1 MSDRPT
7 LSISVSRRPS
17 LRASLSGASSPA
29 LVSSPL
35 SSHPPITPQNAHF
48 WDSYFP
54 APAEGGVVGLQ
65 TPPMNAQASLYPTAG
80 AFPGRKG
87 LLRRNS
93 SLSSVSSSVMGEDD
107 DEEQDWTPEE
117 EEQVRRIY
125 DACLAKHA
133 LTEAPFPQNGPP
145 PSNFTNMVARA
156 VLRAAGNSGRAA
168 ARKARFTLGSSEWQE
183 SDVQAVPEAEGKKW
197 PHSLKSTRL
206 KILALAKERQAGAR
220 TEDTPRQA
228 DPDAT
233 PKRRQPLARQDSMD
247 FLPDMHNMNS
257 IARLSNMLRQP
268 SQDGL
273 TPPPPASAASS
284 RFPPTAQLGALGVPL
299 TRSASSRP
307 SYRMQRTN
315 SLQSI
320 AGSPSQPA
328 KPRRKAAAAADE
340 VDTTLLTVP
349 SSKPPASS
357 HRMAR
362 TGSESSVLPARPLSR
377 HLSFTG
383 GSTITA
389 HPDERAP
396 LGSSPVK
403 KAYAP
408 SAGLLTPPASSK
420 KRSQAFTFASP
431 PASKNPLGLTLDP
444 ASTALKRDGG
454 AAGLAS
460 AFTSP
465 VVGAYPSP
473 TSASPK
479 KKKAK
484 FVTTPVR
491 APSFGAMKD
500 AAAGESAGLGLGL
513 GIGGMS
519 ALSAEASSSM
529 FSSGLEDNSPFLV
542 RAPPGPADKEE
553 RMRSPSFDAPTGTF
567 TLLDPCTSPTSLAN
581 RRSSPPKLTLT
592 PSLSPTSSMTSMSSF
607 PSTSSSIGSVASP
620 LSPLFDLN
628 ELKLES
634 LAPSPAESIAGMSDD
649 DDSDEDFGCDG
660 GSNAFLNPA
669 YVRAGHEAQALRE
682 RLGAFAWSQAA

>member
-1 MSDRPT
+1 MGDRPV

-17 LRASLSGASSPA
+17 VRASLSGASSPA
-29 LVSSPL
+29 VVSSPL
-35 SSHPPITPQNAHF
+35 SSHTPITPQNAHF

-54 APAEGGVVGLQ
+54 DASGGGVVGLQ
-65 TPPMNAQASLYPTAG
+65 TPPMNAPPSLYPSVG
-80 AFPGRKG
+80 MFPGRKG

-93 SLSSVSSSVMGEDD
+93 SLSSVSSSVMGDDD
-107 DEEQDWTPEE
+107 DEEQDWTAAE

-133 LTEAPFPQNGPP
+133 LTEAPFPLTGPP

-156 VLRAAGNSGRAA
+156 VLRSAGNGRRVGG
-168 ARKARFTLGSSEWQE
+168 RKASFTVGSSEGQE
-183 SDVQAVPEAEGKKW
+183 SDAQSSAQADGKHW

-206 KILALAKERQAGAR
+206 KILALAKERQAGLR

-233 PKRRQPLARQDSMD
+233 PKRRQALARQDSMD
-247 FLPDMHNMNS
+247 FLPDMHNMTS
-257 IARLSNMLRQP
+257 ITRLSNMLRQP
-268 SQDGL
+268 SQDAI
-273 TPPPPASAASS
+273 TPPPPVSAASS
-284 RFPPTAQLGALGVPL
+284 RFPPTAQLGALGIPL

-328 KPRRKAAAAADE
+328 KPRRKGAAAAEQLDNS
-340 VDTTLLTVP
+340 LLTVP
-349 SSKPPASS
+349 SSKAPASS

-377 HLSFTG
+377 HLSFS
-383 GSTITA
+383 GSNVGA
-389 HPDERAP
+389 SGERGA

-431 PASKNPLGLTLDP
+431 QSAKNPLGLTLDP

-484 FVTTPVR
+484 VVTTPVR
-491 APSFGAMKD
+491 AASSGAVKD
-500 AAAGESAGLGLGL
+500 TVVESAGLGLGL
-513 GIGGMS
+513 AIGGMS
-519 ALSAEASSSM
+519 ALSADASSSM
-529 FSSGLEDNSPFLV
+529 FSSSSEEDSPFMV
-542 RAPPGPADKEE
+542 RAAPPAIEE
-553 RMRSPSFDAPTGTF
+553 ARMRSPSFDGATGTF

-581 RRSSPPKLTLT
+581 RRNSPPKLTLT
-592 PSLSPTSSMTSMSSF
+592 PSLSPTSSMASMSSF
-607 PSTSSSIGSVASP
+607 PSSTSSVTSGSATSP

-628 ELKLES
+628 TLKLES
-634 LAPSPAESIAGMSDD
+634 LAPSPAESVVGMSDND

-682 RLGAFAWSQAA
+682 RLGTFAWSQAA